1 MKCGGETAFAGRES
15 APSLIMAAS
24 RLFTLQ
30 LPAMSHD
37 SDKNITAR
45 ILATVFFTFLCYLTI
60 GLPLAVLPSYV
71 HLRLGFSTVWAGLV
85 ISMQYLATF
94 ATRAYAGRMADTVG
108 SKQTVLAGLAA
119 CGLSGLL
126 MLCSA
131 LLEGRPTWSLGAL
144 LLGRLALGT
153 GESLAATG
161 ATTWAIGRVGDVQT
175 TRVVSMNGVA
185 SYSALAVGAPLGVV
199 INGAGG
205 FAGVGIV
212 ILLVGMLGCLLAS
225 TQAPV
230 ALVAGKPLAFRE
242 VFLRVLPFGLCQALG
257 SIGFGVISAFVTLFY
272 AGRGWSGAAL
282 SLTAFG
288 GAFVLVRL
296 VCGGLI
302 MRFGGFRVSIASF
315 VVECIG
321 LAMLWRAG
329 SPGVALAGATLAGG
343 GFALV
348 YPALAREA
356 VGGVAA
362 ANRGAALGAYTVFL
376 DLALW
381 VAGPL
386 AGVVAAHYGFAAVFL
401 FAALAAALAV
411 MLSGSLY
418 WRRRARQAAVV

>member
-1 MKCGGETAFAGRES
+1 MQHLTDKT
-15 APSLIMAAS
+15 I
-24 RLFTLQ
+24 TL
-30 LPAMSHD
+30 
-37 SDKNITAR
+37 R
-45 ILATVFFTFLCYLTI
+45 IFATVFFTFLCYLTI
-60 GLPLAVLPSYV
+60 GLPIAVLPSYV
-71 HLRLGFSTVWAGLV
+71 HLGLGYSTVWAGLA

-108 SKQTVLAGLAA
+108 SKQTVRAGLAA

-126 MLCSA
+126 MVCSS
-131 LLEGRPTWSLGAL
+131 LLASRPAWSLGAL

-153 GESLAATG
+153 GESMAATG
-161 ATTWAIGRVGDVQT
+161 SITWAIGRVGDLQT

-185 SYSALAVGAPLGVV
+185 SYGALAIGAPLGVI
-199 INGAGG
+199 INGAAG
-205 FAGVGIV
+205 FTGVGV
-212 ILLVGMLGCLLAS
+212 AVLLVGLVGCVVAS

-282 SLTAFG
+282 ALTAFG

-315 VVECIG
+315 IVECLG
-321 LAMLWRAG
+321 LAMLWRAD
-329 SPGVALAGATLAGG
+329 SPVIALAGAALAGG

-348 YPALAREA
+348 FPALAREA

-401 FAALAAALAV
+401 FAAMAAALAV
-411 MLSGSLY
+411 MLSGGLY
-418 WRRRARQAAVV
+418 WHRRAGHPAWH